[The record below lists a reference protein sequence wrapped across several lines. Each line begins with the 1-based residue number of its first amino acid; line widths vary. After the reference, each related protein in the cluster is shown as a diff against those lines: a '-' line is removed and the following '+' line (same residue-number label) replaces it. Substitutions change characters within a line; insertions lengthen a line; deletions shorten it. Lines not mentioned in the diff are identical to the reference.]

1 MKIIQKVQVK
11 QIITENSK
19 QKLRD
24 RLLNQH
30 MQLEQECQQLLFE
43 QRKVQNKTKLSKR
56 EVTRRFQEEIDN
68 RQEKI
73 NMIEFKMKQL
83 EMLEIGSEI
92 VETEVEAL
100 VEVTR
105 GMQWDEMMK
114 EKAIVVK
121 DGVVVRIDE

>member
-1 MKIIQKVQVK
+1 MCIIFFYFFFQAEDGIRDRNVTGVQTCALPILFK
-11 QIITENSK
+11 QQLLTLL
-19 QKLRD
+19 LRD

-100 VEVTR
+100 VEVT
-105 GMQWDEMMK
+105 
-114 EKAIVVK
+114 
-121 DGVVVRIDE
+121 